1 MLVLWEKYYVFAMFC
16 HTALLFT
23 TALWENR
30 NLMDKE
36 GIDFVQLKMIDL
48 SLLLLKIQSLSES

>member
-1 MLVLWEKYYVFAMFC
+1 MFC

-30 NLMDKE
+30 NLMDEE